1 MRVLIV
7 EDEPQLTLA
16 LERALEAAGF
26 AVDTAYDGENG
37 WYLGDTESYDAV
49 VLDLGLPKIDGITV
63 LGRWREAGRTM
74 PVMVLTARA
83 RWAEKAQAFNAGADD
98 YVTKP
103 FEMEEVVTRIRALIR
118 RAAGHASPEITCAS
132 LRIDTIGGRVS
143 RDGMPVALTAQE
155 FRILSYLAHHQGRV
169 VSRSELVEH
178 VYDRDA
184 DPDSNVLDVLVA
196 RIRRKLGVDVIHT
209 LRGQGWR
216 MEAPEEGDSGT

>member
-16 LERALEAAGF
+16 LERALGAAGF

-37 WYLGDTESYDAV
+37 WHLGDTEGYDAV
-49 VLDLGLPKIDGITV
+49 ILDLGLPKIDGITV

-83 RWAEKAQAFNAGADD
+83 RWAEKSQAFNAGADD

-118 RAAGHASPEITCAS
+118 RAAGHASPEIACGN
-132 LRIDTIGGRVS
+132 LRIDTMGGRVS
-143 RDGMPVALTAQE
+143 RDGMPVSLTAQE

-216 MEAPEEGDSGT
+216 MEAPLP

>member
-1 MRVLIV
+1 MRVLVV

-26 AVDTAYDGENG
+26 AVDAAYDGEDG
-37 WYLGDTESYDAV
+37 WHLGDTESYDAV
-49 VLDLGLPKIDGITV
+49 VLDLGLPKLDGISV

-74 PVMVLTARA
+74 PVVVLTARA

-103 FEMEEVVTRIRALIR
+103 FEMEEVVTRVRALIR
-118 RAAGHASPEITCAS
+118 RAAGHASPEIVCGP
-132 LRIDTIGGRVS
+132 LRIDTAGGRVS
-143 RDGMPVALTAQE
+143 RDGLPVALTAQE

-169 VSRSELVEH
+169 ISRSELVEH

-196 RIRRKLGVDVIHT
+196 RIRRKLGVEVIHT

-216 MEAPEEGDSGT
+216 MEAPDEPA

>member
-1 MRVLIV
+1 MRVLVV

-37 WYLGDTESYDAV
+37 WHLGDTEAYDAV
-49 VLDLGLPKIDGITV
+49 ILDLGLPRIDGITV
-63 LGRWREAGRTM
+63 LGRWREAGRSM

-83 RWAEKAQAFNAGADD
+83 RWAEKSQAFNAGADD

-103 FEMEEVVTRIRALIR
+103 FEMEEVVTRVRALIR
-118 RAAGHASPEITCAS
+118 RAAGHASPEIVCGP
-132 LRIDTIGGRVS
+132 LRIDTIGGKVS
-143 RDGMPVALTAQE
+143 RDGLPVALTAQE

-216 MEAPEEGDSGT
+216 MEAPGGEA

>member
-1 MRVLIV
+1 MRVLVV

-26 AVDTAYDGENG
+26 AVDTAYDGEDG
-37 WYLGDTESYDAV
+37 WHLGDTETYDAV
-49 VLDLGLPKIDGITV
+49 ILDLGLPKLDGISV
-63 LGRWREAGRTM
+63 LGRWRESGRGM

-83 RWAEKAQAFNAGADD
+83 RWAEKSQAFNAGADD

-103 FEMEEVVTRIRALIR
+103 FEMEEVITRIRALIR
-118 RAAGHASPEITCAS
+118 RAAGHASPEITCGP
-132 LRIDTIGGRVS
+132 LRIDTMAGRVS

-169 VSRSELVEH
+169 IGRSELVEH

-196 RIRRKLGVDVIHT
+196 RIRRKLGVEVIHT

-216 MEAPEEGDSGT
+216 MEAPGEQA

>member
-1 MRVLIV
+1 MRVLVV

-26 AVDTAYDGENG
+26 AVDTAYDGEDG
-37 WYLGDTESYDAV
+37 WHLGDTESYDAV
-49 VLDLGLPKIDGITV
+49 ILDLGLPKIDGISV
-63 LGRWREAGRTM
+63 LGRWREAGRAM

-83 RWAEKAQAFNAGADD
+83 RWAEKSQAFNAGADD

-103 FEMEEVVTRIRALIR
+103 FEMEEVVTRVRALIR
-118 RAAGHASPEITCAS
+118 RAAGHASPEITCGP
-132 LRIDTIGGRVS
+132 LRIDTVGGRVS
-143 RDGMPVALTAQE
+143 RAGLPIALTAQE

-216 MEAPEEGDSGT
+216 MEAMDGLP